1 MVRTKLFQS
10 NRSQAVR
17 LAKEVAFPDNIAEV
31 TVIREGARRIIV
43 PADAVWD
50 DFFDGTGIDI
60 ADRDQPPMQ
69 DREAF

>member
-17 LAKEVAFPDNIAEV
+17 LAREVAFPETVQEV

-43 PADAVWD
+43 PADSIWD
-50 DFFDGTGIDI
+50 DFFDAPGIDI
-60 ADRDQPPMQ
+60 ADRDQPEMQ
-69 DREAF
+69 HRDSL